1 MSLFASKFPFLCVFV
16 RESKRQYTDGPE
28 QPNMCDCSHN
38 VPFSAKWSVH
48 LQTYSTDSNKQVL
61 GGALLCIGEREREVC
76 LSASCGWGWV
86 RAREW
91 GVRLLGFLV
100 TAAWAHL
107 IPLHSP
113 MQPSSPY
120 ELCVKGGL
128 SAILASAP
136 CHSLNQP
143 SSL

>member
-1 MSLFASKFPFLCVFV
+1 MTRRLTLNVHFCVCLWEKIRDNTQTVQSRQTCVIVHTMSLSVPSRQSISKHIGQTVIN
-16 RESKRQYTDGPE
+16 R
-28 QPNMCDCSHN
+28 CSL
-38 VPFSAKWSVH
+38 VPCS
-48 LQTYSTDSNKQVL
+48 
-61 GGALLCIGEREREVC
+61 CIGEREVC
-76 LSASCGWGWV
+76 LSVSCGWGWV

-107 IPLHSP
+107 IPLQSP